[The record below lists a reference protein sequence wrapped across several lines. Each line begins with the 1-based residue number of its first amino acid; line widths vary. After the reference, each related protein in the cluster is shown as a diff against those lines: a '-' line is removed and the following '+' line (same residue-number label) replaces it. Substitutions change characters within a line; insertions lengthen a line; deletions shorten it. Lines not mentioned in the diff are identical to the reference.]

1 MKSSDGEGLMSDDE
15 RGTPLYIDVRR
26 FLANK
31 AGAEAVGI
39 AMDLIGLVWWLPFLV
54 GDVGLVRDNAKQL
67 KFTPGSAGF
76 SD

>member
-39 AMDLIGLVWWLPFLV
+39 AMDLIGLV
-54 GDVGLVRDNAKQL
+54 
-67 KFTPGSAGF
+67 
-76 SD
+76 